1 MEYQLAINVTPQI
14 KLVQPELYMAE
25 ALYNTIK
32 SNYQHLVT
40 FLDFIQEDMTLEDE
54 QQYLTMMLNH
64 QAQNKGRLYLIYF
77 EDELIG
83 TIDLHKIQMQ
93 HKKAEIGYWIAESYA
108 GRQITTQ
115 CVQHLCYLAFEVFGL
130 NKLTIKADVR
140 NIASNKVAEK
150 VGFSYVGTDLEDM
163 FDGEAYR
170 DMNRYSLLKRDY
182 NKQ

>member
-40 FLDFIQEDMTLEDE
+40 FLDFIQEDMTIEDE

-93 HKKAEIGYWIAESYA
+93 HK
-108 GRQITTQ
+108 RR
-115 CVQHLCYLAFEVFGL
+115 
-130 NKLTIKADVR
+130 KLVIDCGKLR
-140 NIASNKVAEK
+140 RSSNNDAMCSTFVL
-150 VGFSYVGTDLEDM
+150 SCL
-163 FDGEAYR
+163 
-170 DMNRYSLLKRDY
+170 
-182 NKQ
+182 